1 MGEQDGGNRKGG
13 TGEKEGLGGGE
24 TPRAPSAAT
33 DFVALSTRGIM
44 LRTGAAL
51 VPALLVATYFFGAG
65 VLVNLAFTVGAGV
78 ALEAGWVWARFRKLD
93 AVKDGSTPLTC
104 ALIAIAVPPG
114 LDPGI
119 LVFAAAM
126 AVILAK
132 QLYGGIGKNVF
143 NPAMVGYAA
152 ALVAFPAHFSGWEAD
167 WDALTG
173 ATALDVFGFRGGETV
188 AEAWRQPA
196 FGVFGARG
204 FEFVNAAALAGG
216 LYLCAVRIAN
226 WRMPVAVLGALG
238 ACAALGYDNGSSAS
252 LGSPLFHWFS
262 GGTMLAAF
270 FIATDPVT
278 APSSA
283 GAQWVFGIA
292 MGVLIYCIRSFGGYP
307 DGIAFAVLL
316 ANLAAP
322 ALDKLMLRT

>member
-1 MGEQDGGNRKGG
+1 MD
-13 TGEKEGLGGGE
+13 L
-24 TPRAPSAAT
+24 AAIG
-33 DFVALSTRGIM
+33 TRGIM

-51 VPALLVATYFFGAG
+51 VPAFAAATCWFGPG
-65 VLVNLAFTVGAGV
+65 VLVNLAVALGAGV
-78 ALEAGWVWARFRKLD
+78 ALEAGWVWARFRTFD
-93 AVKDGSTPLTC
+93 AVKDASTPVTC
-104 ALIAIAVPPG
+104 ALIAIAVPPA
-114 LDPGI
+114 LHPGI

-152 ALVAFPAHFSGWEAD
+152 ALVAFPAHFAD
-167 WDALTG
+167 WDVLTG
-173 ATALDVFGFRGGETV
+173 ATALDAFRFREGATV
-188 AEAWRQPA
+188 AEVWRPPA
-196 FGVFGARG
+196 FGLVGAHG
-204 FEFVNAAALAGG
+204 FEVVNAAALAGG

-226 WRMPVAVLGALG
+226 WRMPVAVLAALG

-252 LGSPLFHWFS
+252 LGSPMFHWFS

-278 APSSA
+278 SPSSV
-283 GAQWVFGIA
+283 GAQWIFGISI
-292 MGVLIYCIRSFGGYP
+292 GVLIYCIRSFGAYP

-322 ALDKLMLRT
+322 ALDKAMLRT

>member
-1 MGEQDGGNRKGG
+1 MD
-13 TGEKEGLGGGE
+13 
-24 TPRAPSAAT
+24 ASAL
-33 DFVALSTRGIM
+33 VTRGIM

-51 VPALLVATYFFGAG
+51 IPALLAATYCFGPG
-65 VLVNLAFTVGAGV
+65 VLVNLAVAVSAGV
-78 ALEAGWVWARFRKLD
+78 AMEAGWVWARFRKFD
-93 AVKDGSTPLTC
+93 AVKDASTPVTC
-104 ALIAIAVPPG
+104 ALIAIAVPPA

-119 LVFAAAM
+119 LIFAAAM

-173 ATALDVFGFRGGETV
+173 ATALDVFSFRGGATV
-188 AEAWRQPA
+188 AEVWRPPA
-196 FGVFGARG
+196 FGLIGAHG
-204 FEFVNAAALAGG
+204 FEIVNAAALVGG

-283 GAQWVFGIA
+283 GAQWIFGLAI
-292 MGVLIYCIRSFGGYP
+292 GVLIYCIRSFGGYP

-322 ALDKLMLRT
+322 ALDKVMLRP

>member
-1 MGEQDGGNRKGG
+1 
-13 TGEKEGLGGGE
+13 
-24 TPRAPSAAT
+24 
-33 DFVALSTRGIM
+33 M

-65 VLVNLAFTVGAGV
+65 VLVNLAVTLSAGV
-78 ALEAGWVWARFRKLD
+78 ALEAGWVWARFRQLD
-93 AVKDGSTPLTC
+93 AVKDGSTPVTC
-104 ALIAIAVPPG
+104 ALIAIAVPPAM
-114 LDPGI
+114 DPGI

-152 ALVAFPAHFSGWEAD
+152 ALVAFPAHFAD

-173 ATALDVFGFRGGETV
+173 ATALDVFGFRGGETA
-188 AEAWRQPA
+188 AEIWRQPA
-196 FGVFGARG
+196 FGTFGARG

-216 LYLCAVRIAN
+216 LYLCAVRLAN

-278 APSSA
+278 APSSRR
-283 GAQWVFGIA
+283 AQWIFGIA
-292 MGVLIYCIRSFGGYP
+292 IGVLIYCIRSFGGYP

-322 ALDKLMLRT
+322 ALDKLALRA

>member
-1 MGEQDGGNRKGG
+1 
-13 TGEKEGLGGGE
+13 
-24 TPRAPSAAT
+24 
-33 DFVALSTRGIM
+33 M

-51 VPALLVATYFFGAG
+51 VPAFAAATYWFGPG
-65 VLVNLAFTVGAGV
+65 VLANLAVTLGAGV
-78 ALEAGWVWARFRKLD
+78 ALEAGWVWARFRRFD
-93 AVKDGSTPLTC
+93 AVKDASTPVTC
-104 ALIAIAVPPG
+104 ALIAIAVPPA
-114 LDPGI
+114 LHPGI

-132 QLYGGIGKNVF
+132 QLYGGIGRNVF

-152 ALVAFPAHFSGWEAD
+152 ALVAFPAHFAD
-167 WDALTG
+167 WDAITG
-173 ATALDVFGFRGGETV
+173 ATALDAFRFRQGATV
-188 AEAWRQPA
+188 AEIWDQPA
-196 FGVFGARG
+196 FGLVGGHG
-204 FEFVNAAALAGG
+204 FEMVNAAALAGG

-226 WRMPVAVLGALG
+226 WRMPVAVLASLG

-262 GGTMLAAF
+262 GGTMLVAF

-278 APSSA
+278 APSSV
-283 GAQWVFGIA
+283 GAQWIFGVAI
-292 MGVLIYCIRSFGGYP
+292 GVLIYCIRSFGAYP

-322 ALDKLMLRT
+322 ALDKAMLRP

>member
-1 MGEQDGGNRKGG
+1 MD
-13 TGEKEGLGGGE
+13 T
-24 TPRAPSAAT
+24 S
-33 DFVALSTRGIM
+33 ALSTRGIM

-51 VPALLVATYFFGAG
+51 VPAVLAATYCFGAG
-65 VLVNLAFTVGAGV
+65 VLVNLAVTMSAGV
-78 ALEAGWVWARFRKLD
+78 AMEAGWVWARFRKLD
-93 AVKDGSTPLTC
+93 AVKDASTPVTC
-104 ALIAIAVPPG
+104 ALIAVAVPPG

-119 LVFAAAM
+119 LGFAAAM

-152 ALVAFPAHFSGWEAD
+152 ALVAFPAHFSGWESGWEAD
-167 WDALTG
+167 WDVLTG
-173 ATALDVFGFRGGETV
+173 ATALDAFRFRGGATV
-188 AEAWRQPA
+188 AEVWRQPA
-196 FGVFGARG
+196 FGVIGAHR
-204 FEFVNAAALAGG
+204 FEIVNVAALVGG

-283 GAQWVFGIA
+283 GAQWIFGLAI
-292 MGVLIYCIRSFGGYP
+292 GVLIYCIRSFGGYP

-322 ALDKLMLRT
+322 ALDKVMLRP

>member
-1 MGEQDGGNRKGG
+1 MDESG
-13 TGEKEGLGGGE
+13 TL
-24 TPRAPSAAT
+24 A
-33 DFVALSTRGIM
+33 TRGIM

-51 VPALLVATYFFGAG
+51 VPAVLAATYCFGPG
-65 VLVNLAFTVGAGV
+65 VLVNLAVTLSAGL
-78 ALEAGWVWARFRKLD
+78 AMEAGWVWSRFRTLD
-93 AVKDGSTPLTC
+93 AVKDGSTPVTC
-104 ALIAIAVPPG
+104 ALIAIAVPPA

-152 ALVAFPAHFSGWEAD
+152 ALVAFPAYFSGWEAD

-173 ATALDVFGFRGGETV
+173 ATALDVFSFRGGATV
-188 AEAWRQPA
+188 AEVWQQPA
-196 FGVFGARG
+196 FGVIGAHS
-204 FEFVNAAALAGG
+204 FEIVNGAALVGG
-216 LYLCAVRIAN
+216 LYLCAVGVAN

-283 GAQWVFGIA
+283 RAQWIFGIA
-292 MGVLIYCIRSFGGYP
+292 IGGLIYCIRSFGGYP

-322 ALDKLMLRT
+322 ALDKVMLRQ

>member
-1 MGEQDGGNRKGG
+1 
-13 TGEKEGLGGGE
+13 
-24 TPRAPSAAT
+24 
-33 DFVALSTRGIM
+33 M

-51 VPALLVATYFFGAG
+51 VPALLAATYCFGYG
-65 VLVNLAFTVGAGV
+65 VVVNLAVTVSAGI
-78 ALEAGWVWARFRKLD
+78 AMEAGWVWARFRKLD
-93 AVKDGSTPLTC
+93 AVKDASTAVTC
-104 ALIAIAVPPG
+104 ALIAIAVPPA
-114 LDPGI
+114 LHPGI
-119 LVFAAAM
+119 LVFAAGM

-152 ALVAFPAHFSGWEAD
+152 ALVAFPAHFAD

-173 ATALDVFGFRGGETV
+173 ATALDVFGFRGGATADEV
-188 AEAWRQPA
+188 WRQPA
-196 FGVFGARG
+196 FGIVGARG
-204 FEFVNAAALAGG
+204 FEIVNAAALAGG
-216 LYLCAVRIAN
+216 LYLCATRIAN

-238 ACAALGYDNGSSAS
+238 ACAAIGYDNGSSAS

-262 GGTMLAAF
+262 GGTMIAAF

-278 APSSA
+278 APSSSS
-283 GAQWVFGIA
+283 AQWIFGIA
-292 MGVLIYCIRSFGGYP
+292 IGVLIYCIRSFGGYP

-322 ALDKLMLRT
+322 ALDKMLLRQ

>member
-1 MGEQDGGNRKGG
+1 VLFR
-13 TGEKEGLGGGE
+13 
-24 TPRAPSAAT
+24 SAA
-33 DFVALSTRGIM
+33 G
-44 LRTGAAL
+44 
-51 VPALLVATYFFGAG
+51 
-65 VLVNLAFTVGAGV
+65 
-78 ALEAGWVWARFRKLD
+78 
-93 AVKDGSTPLTC
+93 
-104 ALIAIAVPPG
+104 
-114 LDPGI
+114 
-119 LVFAAAM
+119 M

-152 ALVAFPAHFSGWEAD
+152 ALVAFPAHFAD

-173 ATALDVFGFRGGETV
+173 ATALDVFGFRGGAAV
-188 AEAWRQPA
+188 AEVWRQPA
-196 FGVFGARG
+196 FGIVGARG
-204 FEFVNAAALAGG
+204 FEIVNAAALAGG
-216 LYLCAVRIAN
+216 LYLCATRIAN

-238 ACAALGYDNGSSAS
+238 ACAVIGYDNGSSAS

-262 GGTMLAAF
+262 GGTMIAAF

-283 GAQWVFGIA
+283 RAQWIFGVAI
-292 MGVLIYCIRSFGGYP
+292 GVLIYCIRSFGGYP

-322 ALDKLMLRT
+322 ALDKMMLRP

>member
-1 MGEQDGGNRKGG
+1 MS
-13 TGEKEGLGGGE
+13 GL
-24 TPRAPSAAT
+24 
-33 DFVALSTRGIM
+33 DTRGIM
-44 LRTGAAL
+44 LRTSAAL
-51 VPALLVATYFFGAG
+51 VPALVAVTYCFGVG
-65 VLVNLAFTVGAGV
+65 VLVNLAVTVCAGF
-78 ALEAGWVWARFRKLD
+78 ALEAGWTWARVRRLD
-93 AVKDGSTPLTC
+93 AVTDLSTLVTC
-104 ALIAIAVPPG
+104 ALIAVAVPPS
-114 LDPGI
+114 LHPGI

-132 QLYGGIGKNVF
+132 QLYGGVGKNVF

-152 ALVAFPAHFSGWEAD
+152 ALVAFPAHFAD

-173 ATALDVFGFRGGETV
+173 ATALDALRFRGGATV
-188 AEAWRQPA
+188 AEVWREPA
-196 FGVFGARG
+196 FGLIGARG
-204 FEFVNAAALAGG
+204 FELVNAAALAGG
-216 LYLCAVRIAN
+216 LYLCIVRIAN
-226 WRMPVAVLGALG
+226 WRMPVAVLAGLG

-278 APSSA
+278 APSSVR
-283 GAQWVFGIA
+283 AQWVFGLAIGA
-292 MGVLIYCIRSFGGYP
+292 LIYAIRSFGGYP

-322 ALDKLMLRT
+322 ALDKAMVRP

>member
-1 MGEQDGGNRKGG
+1 MD
-13 TGEKEGLGGGE
+13 
-24 TPRAPSAAT
+24 AT
-33 DFVALSTRGIM
+33 IAQPSTRGVM

-51 VPALLVATYFFGAG
+51 IPALVAATYCFGPG
-65 VLVNLAFTVGAGV
+65 VLVNLAVTVSAGV
-78 ALEAGWVWARFRKLD
+78 ALEAGWVWARFRALD
-93 AVKDGSTPLTC
+93 AVKDGSTPVTC
-104 ALIAIAVPPG
+104 TLIAIAVPPG
-114 LDPGI
+114 LEPGI

-126 AVILAK
+126 GVILAK
-132 QLYGGIGKNVF
+132 QFYGGIGKNVF

-152 ALVAFPAHFSGWEAD
+152 ALVAFPAHFAD

-173 ATALDVFGFRGGETV
+173 ATALDALRFRGGATIAET
-188 AEAWRQPA
+188 WRQP
-196 FGVFGARG
+196 VFGTIGAHG
-204 FEFVNAAALAGG
+204 FEIVNAAALAGG
-216 LYLCAVRIAN
+216 LYLCVTRIAN
-226 WRMPVAVLGALG
+226 WRMPLAVLGALG

-278 APSSA
+278 SPSSPR
-283 GAQWVFGIA
+283 AQWVFGVGI
-292 MGVLIYCIRSFGGYP
+292 GVLIFLIRSFGGYP

-322 ALDKLMLRT
+322 ALDRAVLRS

>member
-1 MGEQDGGNRKGG
+1 
-13 TGEKEGLGGGE
+13 
-24 TPRAPSAAT
+24 
-33 DFVALSTRGIM
+33 M
-44 LRTGAAL
+44 LHTGAAL
-51 VPALLVATYFFGAG
+51 VPALLVATFFFGAG
-65 VLVNLAFTVGAGV
+65 VLVNLAVTVGAGI

-188 AEAWRQPA
+188 AEVWRQPA
-196 FGVFGARG
+196 FGMVGARG

-283 GAQWVFGIA
+283 GAQWIFGIA
-292 MGVLIYCIRSFGGYP
+292 IGVLIYCIRSFGGYP

-322 ALDKLMLRT
+322 ALDKLVLRT